1 MPGKCTS
8 SSKSLSST
16 PSNNEVTTTICGPAG
31 QCLFCKRNSDWWDP
45 NGKDPAGHA
54 NHFHK
59 MATELIGTGEVID
72 DETWSYVREELKTG
86 WQAQAALVAGRQAR
100 IAQAN
105 DRLEHAWIEGLG
117 QHVASID
124 SFAYADWE
132 RRNPGIT
139 GDKDWLHG
147 LLRDN
152 PECRV
157 KSRSAKT
164 QVSMAGLDFRPA
176 QPSGICPDT
185 VSSDSVT
192 ENCQLPTANSSSLS

>member
-1 MPGKCTS
+1 
-8 SSKSLSST
+8 
-16 PSNNEVTTTICGPAG
+16 
-31 QCLFCKRNSDWWDP
+31 
-45 NGKDPAGHA
+45 
-54 NHFHK
+54 
-59 MATELIGTGEVID
+59 MATELIGTGEIID
-72 DETWSYVREELKTG
+72 DETWSFVREELRTG
-86 WQAQAALVAGRQAR
+86 WQAQAALVAGRQER

-105 DRLEHAWIEGLG
+105 NRLEHAWIEGIG

-164 QVSMAGLDFRPA
+164 QVSFAGLTPPR
-176 QPSGICPDT
+176 GGPDT
-185 VSSDSVT
+185 VSSGSVSSDSVT
-192 ENCQLPTANSSSLS
+192 DQELNTEN

>member
-1 MPGKCTS
+1 M
-8 SSKSLSST
+8 
-16 PSNNEVTTTICGPAG
+16 CGPAG
-31 QCLFCKRNSDWWDP
+31 VCLFTTRIGGIQRERPGGPGKFQISDFKFQMP
-45 NGKDPAGHA
+45 
-54 NHFHK
+54 
-59 MATELIGTGEVID
+59 TELIGTGEVID
-72 DETWSYVREELKTG
+72 DETWSFVREELKTG
-86 WQAQAALVAGRQAR
+86 WQAQASLVAGRQAR

-157 KSRSAKT
+157 RSRSAKT
-164 QVSMAGLDFRPA
+164 QVSMAGLDFRP
-176 QPSGICPDT
+176 SNVTGICPDT
-185 VSSDSVT
+185 VSSGSVSSDSVT
-192 ENCQLPTANSSSLS
+192 ENCQLNTANSSSLS

>member
-1 MPGKCTS
+1 MP
-8 SSKSLSST
+8 
-16 PSNNEVTTTICGPAG
+16 
-31 QCLFCKRNSDWWDP
+31 
-45 NGKDPAGHA
+45 
-54 NHFHK
+54 
-59 MATELIGTGEVID
+59 TELIGTGEVID
-72 DETWSYVREELKTG
+72 DETWSFVRSELTAG
-86 WQAQAALVAGRQAR
+86 WNAQASLVAGRQAR

-164 QVSMAGLDFRPA
+164 QVSMAGLDFRP
-176 QPSGICPDT
+176 SNVTGICPDT
-185 VSSDSVT
+185 VSSDSVFSDSVT
-192 ENCQLPTANSSSLS
+192 ENCQLKTANSSRL

>member
-1 MPGKCTS
+1 MC
-8 SSKSLSST
+8 L
-16 PSNNEVTTTICGPAG
+16 TTQLGLVGA
-31 QCLFCKRNSDWWDP
+31 

-54 NHFHK
+54 NHFHN
-59 MATELIGTGEVID
+59 MATELIGTGEIID
-72 DETWSYVREELKTG
+72 DETWSFVREELKTG

-105 DRLEHAWIEGLG
+105 DRLESAWIEGLG

-157 KSRSAKT
+157 KSVSPKT
-164 QVSMAGLDFRPA
+164 QVSFAGLDFNPSEPSAVFPEAGGQRPDGVA
-176 QPSGICPDT
+176 AVYDRRCLSTETPSDRN
-185 VSSDSVT
+185 T
-192 ENCQLPTANSSSLS
+192 ETPALAS

>member
-1 MPGKCTS
+1 MP
-8 SSKSLSST
+8 
-16 PSNNEVTTTICGPAG
+16 
-31 QCLFCKRNSDWWDP
+31 
-45 NGKDPAGHA
+45 
-54 NHFHK
+54 
-59 MATELIGTGEVID
+59 TELIGTGEVID
-72 DETWSYVREELKTG
+72 DETWSFVREELKTG
-86 WQAQAALVAGRQAR
+86 WQAQASLVAGRQAR

-164 QVSMAGLDFRPA
+164 QVSFAGLDCRPA
-176 QPSGICPDT
+176 GLRDLKDQETKRPKDSG
-185 VSSDSVT
+185 
-192 ENCQLPTANSSSLS
+192 SLKSEISNLKCGEAAAA

>member
-1 MPGKCTS
+1 MP
-8 SSKSLSST
+8 
-16 PSNNEVTTTICGPAG
+16 
-31 QCLFCKRNSDWWDP
+31 
-45 NGKDPAGHA
+45 
-54 NHFHK
+54 
-59 MATELIGTGEVID
+59 TELIGTGEVID
-72 DETWSYVREELKTG
+72 DEVWSYVREELKTG

-139 GDKDWLHG
+139 GDKDWLHS

-157 KSRSAKT
+157 KSTSPKT
-164 QVSMAGLDFRPA
+164 TVSMAGLDFRP
-176 QPSGICPDT
+176 SNVTGICPDNFQ
-185 VSSDSVT
+185 SEISNLKST
-192 ENCQLPTANSSSLS
+192 EASAV

>member
-1 MPGKCTS
+1 MGSKGKY
-8 SSKSLSST
+8 
-16 PSNNEVTTTICGPAG
+16 PAP
-31 QCLFCKRNSDWWDP
+31 L
-45 NGKDPAGHA
+45 A
-54 NHFHK
+54 NHNHK
-59 MATELIGTGEVID
+59 NPTEQNGTGEVID
-72 DETWSYVREELKTG
+72 DETWNFVRGELTAG
-86 WQAQAALVAGRQAR
+86 WNAQASLVAGRQAR

-105 DRLEHAWIEGLG
+105 DRLEHAWIEGIG

-157 KSRSAKT
+157 NSRSAKT
-164 QVSMAGLDFRPA
+164 QVSFAGLDGA
-176 QPSGICPDT
+176 LKS
-185 VSSDSVT
+185 
-192 ENCQLPTANSSSLS
+192 EAA

>member
-1 MPGKCTS
+1 MHAQLG
-8 SSKSLSST
+8 L
-16 PSNNEVTTTICGPAG
+16 VGA
-31 QCLFCKRNSDWWDP
+31 

-54 NHFHK
+54 IHFYK

-72 DETWSYVREELKTG
+72 DETWAYVRAELKTG

-105 DRLEHAWIEGLG
+105 ARLQSAHIEGIG

-124 SFAYADWE
+124 LMAYTDWE
-132 RRNPGIT
+132 RRHPGIT
-139 GDKDWLHG
+139 GQKDWLHS

-157 KSRSAKT
+157 NSVSPKT
-164 QVSMAGLDFRPA
+164 RVSFAGLDGKLGSEA
-176 QPSGICPDT
+176 
-185 VSSDSVT
+185 
-192 ENCQLPTANSSSLS
+192 ASSSLS